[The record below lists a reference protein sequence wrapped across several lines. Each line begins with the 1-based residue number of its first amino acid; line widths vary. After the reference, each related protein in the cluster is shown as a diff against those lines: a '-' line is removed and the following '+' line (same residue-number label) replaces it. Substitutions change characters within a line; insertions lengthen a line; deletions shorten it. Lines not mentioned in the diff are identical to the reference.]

1 MALKGWLG
9 SAAALLQP
17 CPQDSPVYSQ
27 GHYALTASSEDFP
40 VSLDEALSSERLRG
54 FAQSYLAA
62 REAQDSIS
70 GRLVATVLTTSGIWS
85 SPPPLPSVVLGLF
98 PPLEEGLREQ
108 DTKET
113 KGAGA
118 QSRSQEGPGD

>member
-9 SAAALLQP
+9 SATALLQP

-54 FAQSYLAA
+54 S

-70 GRLVATVLTTSGIWS
+70 GRRVATVLTTSGIWS

-108 DTKET
+108 DT
-113 KGAGA
+113 
-118 QSRSQEGPGD
+118 